1 LQISNESS
9 SQLLT
14 RRKCA
19 APESAELVWS
29 IPALL
34 LPSKLDSDLKI
45 IDDFLLDP
53 IDPQNGKSAAD
64 LLRKQRK
71 KAVRKRRK
79 LASDDEMELG
89 EDGEVVVKE
98 KKKKRLKKRKE
109 EEAAYKSAQFVCYTG
124 PIIIYREF
132 RADSVSSSRTDR
144 RL

>member
-1 LQISNESS
+1 MNSCNLSRVIFDVLMTS
-9 SQLLT
+9 T
-14 RRKCA
+14 TT

-71 KAVRKRRK
+71 KVVRKRRK
-79 LASDDEMELG
+79 LTSDDEMELG

-98 KKKKRLKKRKE
+98 KKKRLKKRKE
-109 EEAAYKSAQFVCYTG
+109 EEAAYKSAQFVSCTLTL
-124 PIIIYREF
+124 
-132 RADSVSSSRTDR
+132 ASSR
-144 RL
+144 